1 MYIKSHICTI
11 LRFFDY
17 YFLFFYLCNAAII
30 NLAYIIL
37 LGPMAL
43 SDHLIDIS
51 DLPRARVEL
60 NRHAQTTTDHVVI
73 AGLGAK
79 CLVCNL

>member
-1 MYIKSHICTI
+1 MQVLYLSII
-11 LRFFDY
+11 FF
-17 YFLFFYLCNAAII
+17 FLYLCNAAII
-30 NLAYIIL
+30 NLAYIVL
-37 LGPMAL
+37 LGSLAL

-73 AGLGAK
+73 ARLGAK

>member
-1 MYIKSHICTI
+1 MQVLYLSII
-11 LRFFDY
+11 F
-17 YFLFFYLCNAAII
+17 FFYLCNAAII
-30 NLAYIIL
+30 NLATIVL
-37 LGPMAL
+37 LGSLAV

-60 NRHAQTTTDHVVI
+60 NRHAQTTTDHVII